1 MPGTAARQ
9 APPLAIGSDAQV
21 LALSSRPLSMVP
33 GRDIPARRRRQNVRA
48 ARLTG
53 QVGSTH
59 ARLLALPNEWNAP
72 DASRRPQQSTSRW
85 SLRVILRPQRN
96 GLLRWS
102 EMDLGR
108 RTTWRRSCAVRRS
121 RRSPNCSDALRHV
134 LFRRLTPPRRPT
146 YRTST
151 LRARHSR
158 NAGQCGCSRG

>member
-85 SLRVILRPQRN
+85 HATGDPQASEKRLAALERN
-96 GLLRWS
+96 GPWTADNVEAIVRS
-102 EMDLGR
+102 EAIAPLAQLQR
-108 RTTWRRSCAVRRS
+108 CSPSRSIPA
-121 RRSPNCSDALRHV
+121 PYAPAPAHLPHEHV
-134 LFRRLTPPRRPT
+134 AGPP
-146 YRTST
+146 
-151 LRARHSR
+151 L
-158 NAGQCGCSRG
+158 